1 VIKQDKKFRDLIF
14 VVTEEKFCPIYNVGE
29 ELKIEGKEGNKMA
42 TSFEEV
48 ATVLRIKKENLVEE
62 GLKAFL
68 REKLRG
74 LNAEITTIYLKY
86 GVSSF
91 EELDAKINKGELN
104 ETDTFDDFT
113 RVDYL
118 EGMKD
123 KLREIM
129 ERSR

>member
-1 VIKQDKKFRDLIF
+1 
-14 VVTEEKFCPIYNVGE
+14 
-29 ELKIEGKEGNKMA
+29 MA

-48 ATVLRIKKENLVEE
+48 ATVLRIKKENLADE

-91 EELDAKINKGELN
+91 EALDAKINKGELN

-113 RVDYL
+113 RVEYL
-118 EGMKD
+118 AGMKD

>member
-1 VIKQDKKFRDLIF
+1 
-14 VVTEEKFCPIYNVGE
+14 
-29 ELKIEGKEGNKMA
+29 MA

-48 ATVLRIKKENLVEE
+48 ATVLQIKKENLAEE

-74 LNAEITTIYLKY
+74 LNAGITTIYLKY

-118 EGMKD
+118 ESMKD

>member
-1 VIKQDKKFRDLIF
+1 
-14 VVTEEKFCPIYNVGE
+14 
-29 ELKIEGKEGNKMA
+29 MA
-42 TSFEEV
+42 TSFKEV
-48 ATVLRIKKENLVEE
+48 ETVLHIKKEKLIEE
-62 GLKAFL
+62 GLNAFL

-74 LNAEITTIYLKY
+74 LNAAITTIYLKY

-91 EELDAKINKGELN
+91 EELDEKISKGKLN

-113 RVDYL
+113 RADYL

-129 ERSR
+129 ESAK